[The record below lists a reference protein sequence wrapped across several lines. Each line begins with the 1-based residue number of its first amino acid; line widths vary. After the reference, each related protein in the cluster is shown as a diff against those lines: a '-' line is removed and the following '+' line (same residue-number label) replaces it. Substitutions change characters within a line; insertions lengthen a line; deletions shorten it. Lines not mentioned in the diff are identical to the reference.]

1 MHTPRWTDEH
11 SRTITAAAPPVLT
24 ASETELDRTWARV
37 REDLPT
43 AEVPRR
49 RRPRVAIGAAV
60 VAAILGVGGVATA
73 AVLSAHTGRYPADA
87 EDLEL
92 GGPGE
97 YLDATAPDFPSVIDE
112 VTDDIPFPSKATR
125 AIALRALV
133 ADERRDAENEHSGD
147 ATTGAMR
154 YWVARDAVCSWANS
168 WSAAMA
174 SGDATGQTRAAEML
188 EGATAW
194 PAVTDVD
201 PEQRIEYRRKRI
213 LDPRTGQRVTRT
225 VWVENTPAGYFP
237 LVRKAAQDNDRD
249 AMAAVLGVWG
259 PCTAAQMPDFPQALD
274 TDRAVAY
281 LQALPLPRD

>member
-11 SRTITAAAPPVLT
+11 SRAISAAAPPVPA

-37 REDLPT
+37 REDLPVT
-43 AEVPRR
+43 EVPRR
-49 RRPRVAIGAAV
+49 RRARVILGAGIT
-60 VAAILGVGGVATA
+60 AAILGVGGVATA

-97 YLDATAPDFPSVIDE
+97 YLDAAAPDFPAVIDQ
-112 VTDDIPFPSKATR
+112 VTDDIPFPSEATR
-125 AIALRALV
+125 AIALRRLV
-133 ADERRDAENEHSGD
+133 ADERRDAEYELSGD
-147 ATTGAMR
+147 ATTGALR

-168 WSAAMA
+168 WSAATT
-174 SGDATGQTRAAEML
+174 SGDAAAKARAAEML
-188 EGATAW
+188 EDATAW

-213 LDPRTGQRVTRT
+213 RDQRTGKRVVRT
-225 VWVENTPAGYFP
+225 IWVDNTAAGYFP
-237 LVRKAAQDNDRD
+237 LVRKAAQENDRE

-259 PCTAAQMPDFPQALD
+259 PCFPAQMPDLPQALD
-274 TDRAVAY
+274 ADWAVAY
-281 LQALPLPRD
+281 LQALPLPRN